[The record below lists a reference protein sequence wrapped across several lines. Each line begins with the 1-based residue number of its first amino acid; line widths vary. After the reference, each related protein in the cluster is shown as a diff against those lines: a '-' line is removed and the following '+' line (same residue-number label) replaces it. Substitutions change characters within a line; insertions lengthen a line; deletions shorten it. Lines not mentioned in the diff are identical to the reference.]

1 MGRKEIG
8 IIRIIGWRM
17 VGGRTEI
24 NMIDI
29 IRDIQHEL
37 N

>member
-17 VGGRTEI
+17 EGGRTEI
-24 NMIDI
+24 
-29 IRDIQHEL
+29 IRLREAPEHL
-37 N
+37 